1 MTNTLGVPG
10 STPRILAPTTT
21 VKMALRMLSASRTAS
36 DHLPTGLYGSPGLDI
51 LLTLYVAED
60 DARYLS
66 ISELNPPGT
75 ISPAVTQ
82 RWVKAAAHYG
92 LIECRDDLLAL
103 SEKGYATVTKLV
115 VEIYAAQRTLD

>member
-1 MTNTLGVPG
+1 MLDVPG

-21 VKMALRMLSASRTAS
+21 VKLAQRMLSASRTAS
-36 DHLPTGLYGSPGLDI
+36 AHLPAGMYGSPGLDI
-51 LLTLYVAED
+51 LLALYVAEE

-66 ISELNPPGT
+66 VSELDLPGT
-75 ISPAVTQ
+75 ISPAVTL

-103 SEKGYATVTKLV
+103 SEQGYATVTKLV
-115 VEIYAAQRTLD
+115 KEIYAAQRTLD